1 MKGVSKRFTNLAA
14 IAAVVAVSIV
24 QPVFAAAKTSH
35 KANYFESLVRKI
47 IRALDTIDVRLP
59 PG

>member
-1 MKGVSKRFTNLAA
+1 MKGVSKRFTNIAA
-14 IAAVVAVSIV
+14 IGAVVAVSIV
-24 QPVFAAAKTSH
+24 QPAFAAAKTSD

>member
-1 MKGVSKRFTNLAA
+1 MRGVSKRFTNFAA
-14 IAAVVAVSIV
+14 IAAVIVVSIV
-24 QPVFAAAKTSH
+24 QPAFGAAKTSD
-35 KANYFESLVRKI
+35 KTNYFESLVRKI